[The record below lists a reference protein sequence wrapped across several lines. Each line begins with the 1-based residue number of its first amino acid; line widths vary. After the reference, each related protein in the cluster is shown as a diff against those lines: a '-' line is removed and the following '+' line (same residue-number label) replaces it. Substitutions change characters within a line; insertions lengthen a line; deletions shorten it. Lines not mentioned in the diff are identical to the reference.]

1 MLVFLQNFGGIIVKT
16 FLYLCLLLI
25 PFYTQAST
33 VAITENDPQSIVEGV
48 SVITGDFCVKEDD
61 IEH

>member
-1 MLVFLQNFGGIIVKT
+1 MKT